1 MANKAPGKHF
11 RQGLS
16 TKDFYRM
23 FPDDAS
29 AEQWFIEYRWFDGI
43 TCPRCGSDNV
53 QTGTAHKTMPFRCRK
68 SKKRGTCG
76 KPFSVKTGTFM
87 EASNLG
93 YQDWLYAMYL
103 VVTNLKSV
111 ASMKMHRELGITQ
124 KSAWHLVHRIRKVWT
139 ISDHKLFNGPVEA
152 DEVYIGGL
160 EKNKHESK
168 KLKASRG
175 SVGKAAVVGVKDRD
189 TNEVRATVV
198 ERTNA
203 ETLQG
208 FVRANTDPEA
218 TVYTDEA
225 SAYTGVAKSHKSVKH
240 SVGEYVRG
248 QAHTNGIES
257 FWSML
262 KSAHKGTF
270 HKLSAKHL
278 HRYVS
283 EFAGRHNIHSMGT
296 LDQMRFVVL
305 SMDGAQL
312 RYKDLVR

>member
-16 TKDFYRM
+16 TKEFFRM

-29 AEQWFIEYRWFDGI
+29 AEEWFVQNRWFDGI
-43 TCPRCGSDNV
+43 ACPHCGSDNIKK
-53 QTGTAHKTMPFRCRK
+53 TPTHPTMPYRCRK
-68 SKKRGTCG
+68 SKKRGSCG
-76 KPFSVKTGTFM
+76 KYFSVKTGTFM

-111 ASMKMHRELGITQ
+111 ASMKMHRELKITQ
-124 KSAWHLVHRIRKVWT
+124 KSAWHLVHRIRKVWAVT
-139 ISDHKLFNGPVEA
+139 DQESFYGPVEA

-160 EKNKHESK
+160 EKNKHNNK
-168 KLKASRG
+168 KLKAGRG
-175 SVGKAAVVGVKDRD
+175 SVGKTAVVGVKDRE
-189 TNEVRATVV
+189 TNEVRAKVV
-198 ERTNA
+198 EKTNA

-208 FVRANTDPEA
+208 FVRENTDPEA
-218 TVYTDEA
+218 TVYTDDA
-225 SAYTGVAKSHKSVKH
+225 TTYKGVSKSHESVGH

-262 KSAHKGTF
+262 KRAHKGTF

-283 EFAGRHNIHSMGT
+283 EFAGRHNIRSMGT

-312 RYKDLVR
+312 RYKDLVK